1 MTVTGNDR
9 GAAGNARSF
18 AHDATRVLDNYIGG
32 AWTPAA
38 GSEQLDVTNPATG
51 EVLARVPLS
60 TATDLDAAVQ
70 AARAALGPWRDVSVI
85 ARARKLFALR
95 EGLGNRRED
104 LARSVTMEMGKTIS
118 DARAE
123 VARMIEMVEAACA
136 IPTTMQGRVLE
147 DVSRGIDA
155 ETIRQPVGVCAAIVP
170 FNFPA
175 MVPFWFL
182 PFAIGCGNTFILK
195 PSEQVPLTQQI
206 AFEVLDSLALP
217 PGVVNL
223 VNGGREVVEGILDHP
238 GIDAV
243 SFVGSAP
250 VAKIVYERSAKAGKR
265 VQALGGAKNH
275 MVVMPDAVVDKTVS
289 GIIGSAFGAAGQRC
303 MAGSVV
309 VTVGEAHER
318 LLPAL
323 KEAAEAVR
331 VGDGLDEQNEL
342 GPVVSDA
349 ARERILGAVERGVNE
364 GAELV
369 VDGRETGIS
378 EGCFIGATILD
389 GVTPEMELAR
399 EEIFGPVLSL
409 IHVETL
415 DEAIE
420 AVNKSRFGNGVSIFT
435 ESGAAVRRFR
445 HDVEAGMVG
454 VNIGVAAPVA
464 FFPFSGWKDSFL
476 GDLHAHGTD
485 AVEFYTRKKT
495 VTSRYFSSGESGSYF
510 VET

>member
-1 MTVTGNDR
+1 MDDVMATT
-9 GAAGNARSF
+9 
-18 AHDATRVLDNYIGG
+18 ATRLLENYVGG
-32 AWTPAA
+32 RWTAA
-38 GSEQLDVTNPATG
+38 TGTEELDVTNPANG

-60 TATDLDAAVQ
+60 SSGDLDAAVK
-70 AARAALGPWRDVSVI
+70 AARAALPEWRAVSAI
-85 ARARKLFALR
+85 ARAQKLFELR
-95 EGLGNRRED
+95 EGLVERRED
-104 LARSVTMEMGKTIS
+104 LARSVTTEMGKTIV

-136 IPTTMQGRVLE
+136 LPTTMQGRVLE
-147 DVSRGIDA
+147 DVSRNVDA

-182 PFAIGCGNTFILK
+182 PFAIACGNSFVLK

-206 AFEVLDSLALP
+206 AFEVLDGLDLP
-217 PGVVNL
+217 DGVVNL

-275 MVVMPDAVVDKTVS
+275 MVVMPDAVVDKTVN

-309 VTVGEAHER
+309 VTVGDAHER

-323 KEAAEAVR
+323 KEATEAVR
-331 VGDGLDEQNEL
+331 VGNGLDEQSEL
-342 GPVVSDA
+342 GPVVSES
-349 ARERILGAVERGVNE
+349 ARERILAAVERGVDD
-364 GAELV
+364 GAELL
-369 VDGRETGIS
+369 VDGRDPGLA
-378 EGCFIGATILD
+378 EGCYIGATILT

-399 EEIFGPVLSL
+399 EEIFGPVLSV
-409 IHVETL
+409 IHVGTL
-415 DEAIE
+415 DEAIA
-420 AVNKSRFGNGVSIFT
+420 AVNASRFGNGVSIFT

-510 VET
+510 VEN

>member
-1 MTVTGNDR
+1 MTAPT
-9 GAAGNARSF
+9 
-18 AHDATRVLDNYIGG
+18 ATRLIDNYVGG

-38 GSEQLDVTNPATG
+38 ADADALDVTNPATG

-60 TATDLDAAVQ
+60 TAADLDAAVA
-70 AARAALGPWRDVSVI
+70 AARAALPEWRAVSVPN
-85 ARARKLFALR
+85 RARKLFALR
-95 EGLGNRRED
+95 EGLEARKEE
-104 LARSVTMEMGKTIS
+104 LARSVTTEMGKTLV

-123 VARMIEMVEAACA
+123 VGRMIEMVEAACA
-136 IPTTMQGRVLE
+136 VPTTMQGRVLE
-147 DVSRGIDA
+147 DVSRNVDA

-182 PFAIGCGNTFILK
+182 PFAIACGNSFVLK

-206 AFEVLDSLALP
+206 AFEVLDGLGLP
-217 PGVVNL
+217 DGVVNL

-275 MVVMPDAVVDKTVS
+275 MVVMPDAVIDKTVD

-318 LLPAL
+318 LLGPL
-323 KEAAEAVR
+323 RAATEGLH
-331 VGDGLDEQNEL
+331 VGDGADEATEV
-342 GPVVSDA
+342 GPLVSCA
-349 ARERILGAVERGVNE
+349 ARDRVRGWIDRGVE
-364 GAELV
+364 DGATLV
-369 VDGRETGIS
+369 VDGRDPDADPA
-378 EGCFIGATILD
+378 GAYVGPTILD
-389 GVTPEMELAR
+389 DVSPDMPIAQ
-399 EEIFGPVLSL
+399 EEVFGPVLTI
-409 IHVETL
+409 IHADTL
-415 DEAIE
+415 DDAIGV
-420 AVNKSRFGNGVSIFT
+420 VNRSRFGNGTSIFT
-435 ESGAAVRRFR
+435 ENGAAVRRFR
-445 HDVEAGMVG
+445 HEVQAGMIG

-485 AVEFYTRKKT
+485 AVDFFTRKKT
-495 VTSRYFSSGESGSYF
+495 VTSRYFSTGQGHGEYF
-510 VET
+510 VERSGA

>member
-1 MTVTGNDR
+1 MAVT
-9 GAAGNARSF
+9 
-18 AHDATRVLDNYIGG
+18 ATRLLDNYIDGE
-32 AWTPAA
+32 WTPAQA
-38 GSEQLDVTNPATG
+38 ATGELDVLNPANG

-60 TATDLDAAVQ
+60 GASDLDLAVR
-70 AARAALGPWRDVSVI
+70 AAREALPEWRAVSTI
-85 ARARKLFALR
+85 ARARKLFELR
-95 EGLGNRRED
+95 ERLVGRQED
-104 LARSVTMEMGKTIS
+104 MARSVTTEMGKTIG

-123 VARMIEMVEAACA
+123 VARLIEMVEAACA
-136 IPTTMQGRVLE
+136 IPTTMQGRILE
-147 DVSRGIDA
+147 DVSRNIDA

-182 PFAIGCGNTFILK
+182 PFAIACGNTFVLK

-206 AFEVLDSLALP
+206 AFEELHELGLP

-223 VNGGREVVEGILDHP
+223 VNGSREVVEGILDHP

-250 VAKIVYERSAKAGKR
+250 VARIVYERAARAGKR

-275 MVVMPDAVVDKTVS
+275 MVVMPDAVIDKTVE

-309 VTVGEAHER
+309 VTVGDAHEQLMGPLVEASR
-318 LLPAL
+318 AL
-323 KEAAEAVR
+323 R
-331 VGDGLDEQNEL
+331 IGDGLDEGIDV
-342 GPVVSDA
+342 GPVISCP
-349 ARERILGAVERGVNE
+349 ARDRIREWIARGEADGAK
-364 GAELV
+364 V
-369 VDGRETGIS
+369 VLDGREPS
-378 EGCFIGATILD
+378 GAADPGGSYVGPTILD
-389 GVTPEMELAR
+389 GVTPEMDIAQ
-399 EEIFGPVLSL
+399 EEVFGPVLCVISAP
-409 IHVETL
+409 TL
-415 DEAIE
+415 DEAIGI
-420 AVNKSRFGNGVSIFT
+420 VNATRFGNGTSIFT
-435 ESGAAVRRFR
+435 ESGASVRRYR
-445 HDVEAGMVG
+445 HEIQAGMVG

-495 VTSRYFSSGESGSYF
+495 VTSRWFSSGQGSGTYF
-510 VET
+510 VER